1 MNRTTTAASI
11 VIVIAALAVVSFC
24 FPQFCLGDTV
34 VQNTHKENGFLK
46 DQVVNLT
53 TSIQETEDSRA
64 ADLKAHGVKIQSFV
78 TAGQTQAKLL
88 ETERHKLLLQEENMT
103 AMVQAQVDVA
113 LALHE
118 ISTTAL
124 KQESR
129 ELSLKL
135 NEVIHLLSACE
146 MSNANL
152 QNTINEKSWKTF
164 FFYWARYIL
173 VFIVL
178 ALLFSQMNFR
188 EQKDGSED
196 NGDDDGGDGRPNR
209 KDPPAANGS
218 LWAWLMASL
227 KAILTCINNLW
238 CKKTPT
244 GGANCVPTHSAKKL
258 DEDQSDDGESD
269 EDQPVLK
276 AKGLQKALK
285 SPRARPMPIKHEIEA
300 RTNETRKH
308 EIEARAPSTRAPPR
322 QGRSEEDQARNKS
335 LAQHT
340 KRPGM

>member
-1 MNRTTTAASI
+1 MQTITTVYVMAALMLTAAVVHFCAPQLSLSD
-11 VIVIAALAVVSFC
+11 IA
-24 FPQFCLGDTV
+24 

-64 ADLKAHGVKIQSFV
+64 ADLKAHGFKIQSFV

-88 ETERHKLLLQEENMT
+88 ETEMHKRLLQEENMT
-103 AMVQAQVDVA
+103 AMVQAQVEIA

-135 NEVIHLLSACE
+135 NNVNHLLSTCE
-146 MSNANL
+146 LSNANL
-152 QNTINEKSWKTF
+152 QIKLDEQSWKTF
-164 FFYWARYIL
+164 FSYWVKSIL
-173 VFIVL
+173 VFVVL
-178 ALLFSQMNFR
+178 VLLFSKMVHR

-196 NGDDDGGDGRPNR
+196 NGDDHGGDGRPDR

-244 GGANCVPTHSAKKL
+244 GGANSLLTNSAKKL
-258 DEDQSDDGESD
+258 GRDQSDDDESD

-276 AKGLQKALK
+276 VKGVQKALK

-300 RTNETRKH
+300 RKH
-308 EIEARAPSTRAPPR
+308 EIEARAPSTRAPTR

-335 LAQHT
+335 LAQHLT
-340 KRPGM
+340 RPGM